1 MLPAEQNKKLQNYPS
16 TTRQSSGRIATET
29 AHPYRLCELEAATN
43 KFASR
48 IGSGGFG
55 IVYYGKLSD
64 GKEIAVK
71 VPSND
76 SYQGKKQFS
85 NEVALLSRIHHRN
98 LVAFL
103 GYCHEDGRN
112 ILVYEFMHNGT
123 LKEQLH
129 GNSARRSISPPSA
142 KLIIPFIYECQYYLT
157 DLQGATS
164 TLVGSSGLRL
174 PRMLR
179 KGSSIFTLDALH
191 RSSTETSRRAT
202 SFWTSI

>member
-1 MLPAEQNKKLQNYPS
+1 MLINQNAALRCAAADDIADGKNTALPLPAQEKS
-16 TTRQSSGRIATET
+16 VRSRTRPREIATET
-29 AHPYRLCELEAATN
+29 AHPYRLSELQVATN
-43 KFASR
+43 NFASR

-55 IVYYGKLSD
+55 IVYYGKLGD

-85 NEVALLSRIHHRN
+85 NEVSLLSRIHHRN

-123 LKEQLH
+123 LKEHLH
-129 GNSARRSISPPSA
+129 GTGWLA
-142 KLIIPFIYECQYYLT
+142 
-157 DLQGATS
+157 D
-164 TLVGSSGLRL
+164 
-174 PRMLR
+174 
-179 KGSSIFTLDALH
+179 
-191 RSSTETSRRAT
+191 
-202 SFWTSI
+202 

>member
-1 MLPAEQNKKLQNYPS
+1 MLCWLKIPLPTGPDEDDVAEKVLPVHKKLHNQS
-16 TTRQSSGRIATET
+16 TQSSGIATET
-29 AHPYRLCELEAATN
+29 AHPYRLSELEEATN

-55 IVYYGKLSD
+55 IVYYGRLSD

-85 NEVALLSRIHHRN
+85 NEVSLLSRIHHRN

-129 GNSARRSISPPSA
+129 G
-142 KLIIPFIYECQYYLT
+142 T
-157 DLQGATS
+157 
-164 TLVGSSGLRL
+164 
-174 PRMLR
+174 
-179 KGSSIFTLDALH
+179 
-191 RSSTETSRRAT
+191 
-202 SFWTSI
+202 

>member
-1 MLPAEQNKKLQNYPS
+1 LDLSLFIWCSFRSLLIYNLSIYISATAGADDGDDFTNKNKLQNHPIIS
-16 TTRQSSGRIATET
+16 SQPQTREIATET
-29 AHPYRLCELEAATN
+29 AHPYSLSELQVATSN
-43 KFASR
+43 FASR

-76 SYQGKKQFS
+76 SYQGKKQFR
-85 NEVALLSRIHHRN
+85 NEVSLLSRIHHRN

-123 LKEQLH
+123 LKEH
-129 GNSARRSISPPSA
+129 
-142 KLIIPFIYECQYYLT
+142 
-157 DLQGATS
+157 LQGRDNHIS
-164 TLVGSSGLRL
+164 WIKRL
-174 PRMLR
+174 EIAEDAA
-179 KGSSIFTLDALH
+179 KGQSNDDFSSI
-191 RSSTETSRRAT
+191 
-202 SFWTSI
+202 